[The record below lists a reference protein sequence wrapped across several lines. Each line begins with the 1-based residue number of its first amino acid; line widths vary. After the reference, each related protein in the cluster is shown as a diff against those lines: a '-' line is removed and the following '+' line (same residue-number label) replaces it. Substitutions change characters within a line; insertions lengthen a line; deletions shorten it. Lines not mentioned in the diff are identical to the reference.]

1 MKRID
6 LFTIPLLLLV
16 GWLLASCDKS
26 SSTTPDEVS
35 LTVETTTLELAVG
48 ETAQIKYTVTPSDAR
63 ISCTSSR
70 PDIATVSETGLVTAV
85 AEGVTE
91 ILIQLAD
98 QSASVK
104 VTVTKA
110 LTQELPLLE
119 FGALEGDALSRVKDH
134 EASLGRTPQEVSL
147 SEYFVLDGYVNT
159 NLTTTACIYEFSVG
173 NLDLIQALSKES
185 LADCKQTRAMLR
197 ACGFS
202 TLREE
207 KTTDGRLALY
217 GTKDDDPEIFV
228 LLYDDPIPDYQST
241 LYIIFSK
248 KVDPTVTKL
257 HEIVPNAQD
266 FPSLAALNS
275 LDESQIKSFES
286 TLGFRAWN
294 AEMSVDGD
302 IAFVT
307 KEEMQAKSN
316 IGTAI
321 YHLDTT
327 PDGYNELRV
336 KLNCIQSYEDL
347 NSEPFKAWLATNGF
361 DKELYYDGMYGQLFA
376 SNERGDQCVAF
387 YDIDNECFML
397 GFVDASSIQSGRRR

>member
-1 MKRID
+1 MKRIN
-6 LFTIPLLLLV
+6 LFSIPLLILV

-48 ETAQIKYTVTPSDAR
+48 ETAQIKYTVTPSDAHL
-63 ISCTSSR
+63 SCTSSR

-85 AEGVTE
+85 AEGATE

-98 QSASVK
+98 QSASIK
-104 VTVTKA
+104 VTVTQA
-110 LTQELPLLE
+110 ITQELPLLE
-119 FGALEGDALSRVKDH
+119 FGVLEGDALNRVKAH

-147 SEYFVLDGYVNT
+147 SEYFVLNGYVNT
-159 NLTTTACIYEFSVG
+159 NLTITACIYDFSVG

-185 LADCKQTRAMLR
+185 LADCEQTRAMLR

-207 KTTDGRLALY
+207 TTTDGRRALY
-217 GTKDDDPEIFV
+217 GTNDDDPEIFV

-248 KVDPTVTKL
+248 KVEPVVTKL
-257 HEIVPNAQD
+257 HEIMPNAQD

-286 TLGFRAWN
+286 TLGFRAWD

-302 IAFVT
+302 IVFVT
-307 KEEMQAKSN
+307 KEAMQAKSN

-321 YHLDTT
+321 YHLDTA
-327 PDGYNELRV
+327 PDGYSELRV
-336 KLNCIQSYEDL
+336 KLNCIQSYGDL

-361 DKELYYDGMYGQLFA
+361 DKNIAYDAMYGQLSAF
-376 SNERGDQCVAF
+376 NERGDQCVAF
-387 YDIDNECFML
+387 YDMDNECFML
-397 GFVDASSIQSGRRR
+397 GFVANSL

>member
-1 MKRID
+1 MKRIN
-6 LFTIPLLLLV
+6 LFTIPLLILV

-35 LTVETTTLELAVG
+35 LKVETTKLELAVG

-63 ISCTSSR
+63 LSCTSSR

-85 AEGVTE
+85 SEGVAE

-98 QSASVK
+98 QRAS
-104 VTVTKA
+104 VTVTVTQA
-110 LTQELPLLE
+110 ITQELPLLE
-119 FGALEGDALSRVKDH
+119 FGALEGDALNRVKAH

-147 SEYFVLDGYVNT
+147 SEYFVLNGYVNT
-159 NLTTTACIYEFSVG
+159 NLTITACIYDFSVG

-185 LADCKQTRAMLR
+185 LADCEQTRAMLR

-207 KTTDGRLALY
+207 TTTDGRRALY

-257 HEIVPNAQD
+257 HEIMPNAQD

-286 TLGFRAWN
+286 TLGFRAWD

-302 IAFVT
+302 IVFVT
-307 KEEMQAKSN
+307 KEAMQAKSN

-321 YHLDTT
+321 YHLDTA
-327 PDGYNELRV
+327 PDGYSELRV
-336 KLNCIQSYEDL
+336 KLNCIQSYGDL

-361 DKELYYDGMYGQLFA
+361 DKNIAYDAMYGQLSAF
-376 SNERGDQCVAF
+376 NERGDQCVAF
-387 YDIDNECFML
+387 YDMDNECFML
-397 GFVDASSIQSGRRR
+397 GFVNAAPL

>member
-1 MKRID
+1 MKRIA

-110 LTQELPLLE
+110 VTQELPLLE
-119 FGALEGDALSRVKDH
+119 FGAFEGDALSRVKDH

-147 SEYFVLDGYVNT
+147 SEYFVLNGYVNT
-159 NLTTTACIYEFSVG
+159 NLTITACIYDFSVG

-185 LADCKQTRAMLR
+185 LADCEQTRAMLR
-197 ACGFS
+197 AYGFS
-202 TLREE
+202 TLREDA
-207 KTTDGRLALY
+207 TTDGRRALY

-257 HEIVPNAQD
+257 HEIMPNAQD

-275 LDESQIKSFES
+275 LNESQIKSFES
-286 TLGFRAWN
+286 TLGFRAWD

-302 IAFVT
+302 IVFVT

-321 YHLDTT
+321 YHLDTA
-327 PDGYNELRV
+327 PDGYSELRV
-336 KLNCIQSYEDL
+336 KLNCIRSYEDL

-361 DKELYYDGMYGQLFA
+361 DKNIVYDAMYGQLSAF
-376 SNERGDQCVAF
+376 NERGDQCVAF
-387 YDIDNECFML
+387 YDMNNECFML
-397 GFVDASSIQSGRRR
+397 GFVNSDSL